1 MEQQA
6 PVAPRFDASYS
17 AGQHFGGAYF
27 VEVHSEQPYPAGTY
41 FMVHFGEQHSGGA
54 LIEDYFEVACYDGAH
69 FGKACFGA
77 SCSVGEY
84 FAAYSDGGRFAG
96 AYVVVGDILRGHMLL
111 LMGAIWMRH
120 VLRRLLQSSHN
131 LLWLLVDHVLLLRK
145 HRNIN

>member
-27 VEVHSEQPYPAGTY
+27 VEVHSEQPCSAGTY

-96 AYVVVGDILRGHMLL
+96 AYVVVGGYFAGAYVVVDGGHLD
-111 LMGAIWMRH
+111 ATCSAE
-120 VLRRLLQSSHN
+120 VVAVES
-131 LLWLLVDHVLLLRK
+131 
-145 HRNIN
+145 